1 MKKQIVK
8 VVKDSDSSS
17 GSGLAIELPQNFF
30 EDLGWDTEKDQ
41 IEWVVEDGQVK
52 IVNRS
57 KGKERK
63 VNDDVNNFILSNR

>member
-1 MKKQIVK
+1 MKKQTARVI
-8 VVKDSDSSS
+8 KDPSND
-17 GSGLAIELPQNFF
+17 SGLAIELPHNFF

-57 KGKERK
+57 KEKESK
-63 VNDDVNNFILSNR
+63 